1 MRADASNISTTSR
14 TAPLPPVSLVTN
26 WQCFR
31 IEGRASAGQALRP
44 TMLSAGKSFTSSPMK
59 QISCRLNPCRS
70 EKVPIR
76 QPCCSRISCARHVGG
91 GSHRC
96 AQLEHRAIVLPAD
109 ADDGWRQLHELAY
122 AFHVV
127 PTTWKHDHYVVST
140 GCEVS
145 PHCFGHVPRA
155 VLLSLIRGDR
165 HADHQEAVWTEY
177 VSGPLGE
184 LQWLAG
190 GKRSIGNIGGQRQH
204 LRAVCGD
211 DARVARL
218 GYRYPGGTFHAD
230 QVIPH
235 GVHRLAETTSDFLR
249 LLGVADPDAQDEP
262 VGISLGKL

>member
-1 MRADASNISTTSR
+1 MRATR
-14 TAPLPPVSLVTN
+14 PH
-26 WQCFR
+26 
-31 IEGRASAGQALRP
+31 SAGIVMGDWPRIRPPIRGALPSLATPSPCGLRRTLCAP
-44 TMLSAGKSFTSSPMK
+44 GK
-59 QISCRLNPCRS
+59 
-70 EKVPIR
+70 PIR

-218 GYRYPGGTFHAD
+218 GYRYQGGTFHA
-230 QVIPH
+230 H
-235 GVHRLAETTSDFLR
+235 
-249 LLGVADPDAQDEP
+249 
-262 VGISLGKL
+262 